1 MAGLLTLASCS
12 DFLNE
17 TSQDEVL
24 VKDANDYSELLM
36 GSGYPSPTVLLG
48 VPLVCRLAVS
58 FNGTPGALLSSLY
71 GLPKMLTS
79 I

>member
-36 GSGYPSPTVLLG
+36 GSGYPSPTEKL
-48 VPLVCRLAVS
+48 
-58 FNGTPGALLSSLY
+58 
-71 GLPKMLTS
+71 
-79 I
+79 